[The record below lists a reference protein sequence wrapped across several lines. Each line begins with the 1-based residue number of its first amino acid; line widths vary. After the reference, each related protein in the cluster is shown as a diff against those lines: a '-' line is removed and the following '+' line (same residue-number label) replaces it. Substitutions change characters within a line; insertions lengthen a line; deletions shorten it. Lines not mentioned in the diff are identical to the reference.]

1 MVHTPTNDLKENMFI
16 ALRDIRFAK
25 GRFALIATVVAMI
38 TLLVGSLTGLT
49 AGLANQNISSIM
61 SLTADK
67 IVLSTPDDNEN
78 LSYDNSSVSSNIIEQ
93 YKTAKNVNS
102 VEPLGISRAKFI
114 NENGKNL
121 NASIFGIYPSYEN
134 DAPKNANSIVL
145 SSNAAKEADVEQGDI
160 LELAGEKYTVEK
172 IGEESWYSHSSVV
185 WVNYD
190 DWSSYSQKV
199 GQSGEATAL
208 MLMADDSTQDIS
220 PVEGTEIKTPITSL
234 MALSAFK
241 SEIGSLGMMI
251 GMLFL
256 ISALVI
262 GAFFTVWTIQR
273 KGDIAIM
280 KALGVSSKALMKDS
294 LGQAL
299 IILVIGVGSGI
310 LATIGIGSLAVQVLP
325 FVLSPLT
332 MGIPVVAM
340 VFTGL
345 LGALFALRTVTKA
358 DPLTALASSN

>member
-1 MVHTPTNDLKENMFI
+1 MFI

-61 SLTADK
+61 AVDAQK
-67 IVLSTPDDNEN
+67 IVLSTPDESEN
-78 LSYDNSSVSSNIIEQ
+78 LSYDNSSISENVIND
-93 YKTAKNVNS
+93 YKSTSGITS

-114 NENGKNL
+114 NANGKNL
-121 NASIFGIYPSYEN
+121 NASIFGVQSSYGH
-134 DAPKNANSIVL
+134 DAPKNSKTVVL
-145 SSNAAKEADVEQGDI
+145 SSNAAKEADVEANDV
-160 LELAGEKYTVEK
+160 LELAGEKYTVES
-172 IGEESWYSHSSVV
+172 IGDESWYSHSSVV
-185 WVNYD
+185 WVNYG
-190 DWSSYSQKV
+190 DWSDYSQKV
-199 GQSGEATAL
+199 GQTGEATAL
-208 MLMADDSTQDIS
+208 MLKTSDDAQDIA
-220 PVEGTEIKTPITSL
+220 PVAGTEITTPISSL

-280 KALGVSSKALMKDS
+280 KALGVSSKALVKDS
-294 LGQAL
+294 LGQAF
-299 IILVIGVGSGI
+299 IILVVGVGAGI
-310 LATIGIGSLAVQVLP
+310 LATIGIGLLAVQVLP

-340 VFTGL
+340 ITTGL